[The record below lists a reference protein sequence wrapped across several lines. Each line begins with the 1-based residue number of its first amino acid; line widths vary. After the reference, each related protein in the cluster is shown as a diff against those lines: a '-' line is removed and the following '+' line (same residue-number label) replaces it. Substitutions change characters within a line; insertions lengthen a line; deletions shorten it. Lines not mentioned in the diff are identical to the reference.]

1 MPRSLLDPSHSR
13 NLRRGF
19 AVVLTAVALGLA
31 PKPAAGQDPV
41 VLPDSAALSPAG
53 VSPRGAMIRA
63 MLLPGWGHASIGSY
77 NRGALYFLAESA
89 AFWMFSKSRTRL
101 SEAQSRIALREQVVT
116 ADLAHEGI
124 TDPFEIQARL
134 DQDEGLQEL
143 SGLEEAR
150 SRQREDWMALSIFLT
165 LISGVD
171 AYVSAHLQDF
181 PDPIEVNVQPVGQG
195 RIEVSARLRL
205 PN

>member
-1 MPRSLLDPSHSR
+1 M
-13 NLRRGF
+13 
-19 AVVLTAVALGLA
+19 
-31 PKPAAGQDPV
+31 
-41 VLPDSAALSPAG
+41 PDSAALLPAG

-63 MLLPGWGHASIGSY
+63 ILLPGWGHASIGSY
-77 NRGALYFLAESA
+77 NRGALYFLAEST
-89 AFWMFSKSRTRL
+89 AFWMFARSRTRL
-101 SEAQSRIALREQVVT
+101 SEAQGRIALRERLLT
-116 ADLAHEGI
+116 AALADEGL
-124 TDPFEIQARL
+124 TDPFEIQDRL

-143 SGLEEAR
+143 FGLEEAR
-150 SRQREDWMALSIFLT
+150 GRQREDWMALGIFLM

-195 RIEVSARLRL
+195 RMEVSARFRL